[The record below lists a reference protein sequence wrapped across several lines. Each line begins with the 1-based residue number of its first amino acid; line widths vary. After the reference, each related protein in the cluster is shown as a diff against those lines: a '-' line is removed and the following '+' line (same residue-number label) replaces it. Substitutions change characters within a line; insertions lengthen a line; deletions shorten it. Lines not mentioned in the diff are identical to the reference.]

1 MHITMKNIKTPI
13 SLISLILLLSACG
26 NLSREVDLDLPEY
39 ERELSVE
46 SYLLPGVPLY
56 FVSLK
61 ETVGYFDEFELPVID
76 DATVIIKYGTEVDT
90 LIPVNLAEGFTLP
103 GISTDTIRLF
113 LPGVQ
118 HVYLGLR
125 LSPDDLNKTF
135 ELSIDDEK
143 RDRKASATTRLIEP
157 VNHDSLTYMFDNNGR
172 ALVLTHFTDIPNQKN
187 YYRRILKVKRP
198 FRISGTTDSVWLSD
212 VEQAFVF
219 DDELQDGQP
228 FTLGTGF
235 EYETG
240 DTLISFLYHI
250 EKAYFDYIQSADGA
264 TQANFNP
271 FAQPTRI
278 LDNINGGTGI
288 FTGMAL
294 DVDTVIIGQ

>member
-1 MHITMKNIKTPI
+1 MKTKNISQIYLIP
-13 SLISLILLLSACG
+13 LISLILFLSGCG
-26 NLSREVDLDLPEY
+26 SLSQEVELELPEY

-46 SYLLPGVPLY
+46 SYLLPGLPLY
-56 FVSLK
+56 FVSLT
-61 ETVGYFDEFELPVID
+61 ETVGYFDEFDLPVID
-76 DATVIIKYGTEVDT
+76 DATVVIKYGNEIDT
-90 LIPVNLAEGFTLP
+90 LIPVNLVEGFTLP

-118 HVYLGLR
+118 QVYLGLR
-125 LSPDDLNKTF
+125 LSPDDFNTPF
-135 ELSIDDEK
+135 ELSINDEK
-143 RDRKASATTRLIEP
+143 RDRQATATTKLLEP
-157 VNHDSLTYMFDNNGR
+157 LRHDSLSYLFDDNGK
-172 ALVLTHFTDIPNQKN
+172 ALVFTYFTDFPDQKN

-198 FRISGTTDSVWLSD
+198 FRVEGTEDTVWLSD
-212 VEQAFVF
+212 VEQAFVL
-219 DDELQDGQP
+219 DDELQDGEQ
-228 FTLGTGF
+228 FTIGTGF
-235 EYETG
+235 DYEVG

-250 EKAYFDYIQSADGA
+250 EKAYYDYIQSADGA

-278 LDNINGGTGI
+278 LDNIKGGTGI